1 MLYDPNYSYEHKQ
14 EDVDMEGWG
23 DEWDAEMDVGAQDD
37 DDSSWKV
44 RRGAIKVL
52 LAIIHSRPEKLR
64 DLYENLST
72 ELVDRFKERDE
83 KIQALV
89 LHTFGAMLRSSFIHA
104 GAQASLDEDLSLY
117 KQRSSVE
124 ALQAK
129 TESFV
134 RAILEITSTK
144 NQNIKVEIM
153 NVIKE
158 MSRSLSVNLV
168 GYLADFLP
176 FIKKAFEVDSSSAL

>member
-14 EDVDMEGWG
+14 EDVDMDGWG
-23 DEWDAEMDVGAQDD
+23 DEWDADMDIGAQDD

-83 KIQALV
+83 KI
-89 LHTFGAMLRSSFIHA
+89 
-104 GAQASLDEDLSLY
+104 
-117 KQRSSVE
+117 
-124 ALQAK
+124 
-129 TESFV
+129 
-134 RAILEITSTK
+134 
-144 NQNIKVEIM
+144 
-153 NVIKE
+153 
-158 MSRSLSVNLV
+158 
-168 GYLADFLP
+168 
-176 FIKKAFEVDSSSAL
+176 

>member
-1 MLYDPNYSYEHKQ
+1 
-14 EDVDMEGWG
+14 
-23 DEWDAEMDVGAQDD
+23 
-37 DDSSWKV
+37 
-44 RRGAIKVL
+44 
-52 LAIIHSRPEKLR
+52 
-64 DLYENLST
+64 
-72 ELVDRFKERDE
+72 
-83 KIQALV
+83 
-89 LHTFGAMLRSSFIHA
+89 MLRSSFIHA